1 MELQEKN
8 GVLFLSYP
16 AFSELPGFYHGFSTR
31 RGGVS
36 KGIYASMNLSFTRGD
51 KEEDVRENYR
61 RIAEA
66 IGFSVDSIVCAD
78 QTHTTRVRV
87 VTEEDRGKG
96 VTRPKD
102 YQEIDGL
109 VTNVPGVTLATFYA
123 DCVPLFF
130 IDPVNR
136 AAGLSHSGWRG
147 TVGRM
152 GARTLEVME
161 KQYGTNP
168 ESVYAAIGPSI
179 CQKCYEVSGDVAE
192 QFLAEF
198 APYREDKT
206 LIYKKENGKYQLNL
220 WGANELVLTEAGIRP
235 QNLSFPDLCTCCNPE
250 LLFSHRASKGK
261 RGNLCAFLGIKN
273 Q

>member
-1 MELQEKN
+1 M
-8 GVLFLSYP
+8 
-16 AFSELPGFYHGFSTR
+16 
-31 RGGVS
+31 
-36 KGIYASMNLSFTRGD
+36 
-51 KEEDVRENYR
+51 RENYR

-102 YQEIDGL
+102 YQEVDGL

-136 AAGLSHSGWRG
+136 AVGLSHSGWRG

-161 KQYGTNP
+161 KQYGTNRK
-168 ESVYAAIGPSI
+168 A
-179 CQKCYEVSGDVAE
+179 CM
-192 QFLAEF
+192 
-198 APYREDKT
+198 
-206 LIYKKENGKYQLNL
+206 
-220 WGANELVLTEAGIRP
+220 RP
-235 QNLSFPDLCTCCNPE
+235 
-250 LLFSHRASKGK
+250 
-261 RGNLCAFLGIKN
+261 
-273 Q
+273 